1 MLLALICR
9 GFNMQG
15 IIIVSLV
22 TGTLKPLLMA
32 KRAKTAA
39 RKKRAPARKKSKG
52 KTKRSSNISKPE
64 PALPPK
70 KRAIALRKLKKLTV
84 RPSRPTKGL
93 GPTLD
98 LSFDA
103 PIKRFVQKKKPK
115 AKAKKTK
122 KKG

>member
-1 MLLALICR
+1 
-9 GFNMQG
+9 
-15 IIIVSLV
+15 
-22 TGTLKPLLMA
+22 MA

-39 RKKRAPARKKSKG
+39 PKKRTPAKKKSKG
-52 KTKRSSNISKPE
+52 KRKSISNTSKHE

-70 KRAIALRKLKKLTV
+70 KRAIALRKLRKLTV
-84 RPSRPTKGL
+84 RPSRPTEGL

-103 PIKRFVQKKKPK
+103 PIKRFAQK
-115 AKAKKTK
+115 AKSKKTKKTKKTK